1 MLSEFG
7 KFCRKLRIEKNE
19 LLINMAQK
27 LNVKPS
33 FLSAVEVGKKSIPEK
48 WKDEI
53 VEKYDLSQEQEEELV
68 EAIENSVR
76 QIKFDLTQNEENR
89 DLLLA
94 FARKLDILDTNEKES
109 IVDILRMKI
118 FPLDSSDYFYKVK
131 IIEFLKKNG
140 IDYYKT
146 PVPDW
151 IVDKIKNKYPNT
163 WIVKY

>member
-109 IVDILRMKI
+109 ILKILN
-118 FPLDSSDYFYKVK
+118 
-131 IIEFLKKNG
+131 KK
-140 IDYYKT
+140 K
-146 PVPDW
+146 
-151 IVDKIKNKYPNT
+151 KQ
-163 WIVKY
+163 